1 MDKKVRLADIAQRL
15 GISIVSVSKA
25 LSGQSGV
32 SEETRAKVLDLAR
45 EMGYVP
51 LRTKPENKQGVRS
64 GNIGIL
70 VADRFFDDNT
80 FYSDLY
86 RHVLIGCT
94 DHGFSALIEIVK
106 PEAEQNCTIPSM
118 IQGKKVD
125 GLIFMGEIDRR
136 YLDVMTHQGIPYIL
150 LDFYDENLDA
160 DSVTSDNV
168 DGGYLLTN
176 HLLETGRRDICFVG
190 SILATSS
197 IMDRFLG
204 YTKALYRSG
213 IPIRPEWILQD
224 RDGNGQLIPLRL
236 PAQMPQAFVCSCDA
250 VAFNLVEQLQNMGCR
265 VPDDVAVVGYDDYY
279 YSQLSSPKLTT
290 YRVNVAEMG
299 RTAVNQL
306 VRKLRGKH
314 VSSGNT
320 VINGRMVCRESTR
333 G

>member
-1 MDKKVRLADIAQRL
+1 MDKKVRMADLAQRL

-45 EMGYVP
+45 EMDYVP
-51 LRTKPENKQGVRS
+51 LRTKPENKQHIRS

-86 RHVLIGCT
+86 RHVLISCT

-106 PEAEQNCTIPSM
+106 PEAEKNCVIPAM

-125 GLIFMGEIDRR
+125 GLIFMGEIDRT
-136 YLDVMTHQGIPYIL
+136 YLHTMTHQGLPYML

-168 DGGYLLTN
+168 DGGCLLTN
-176 HLLETGRRDICFVG
+176 HLLETGCRDIAFVG
-190 SILATSS
+190 SIRATSS

-204 YTKALYRSG
+204 YTKALYRAG
-213 IPIRPEWILQD
+213 IPVRSEWILED
-224 RDGNGQLIPLRL
+224 RDEAGQLLPVAL
-236 PAQMPQAFVCSCDA
+236 PARMPQAFVCSCDA
-250 VAFNLVEQLQNMGCR
+250 VAYNLVEQLHSMGCR
-265 VPDDVAVVGYDDYY
+265 IPEDISVVGYDDYY
-279 YSQLSSPKLTT
+279 YAQLSSPKLTT
-290 YRVNVAEMG
+290 YRVNVGEMG
-299 RTAVNQL
+299 STAVSQL

-320 VINGRMVCRESTR
+320 VINGRKVCRESTK